1 MGLTSAS
8 RTFQLLKDLFDV
20 KTSTNSYLPTPCE
33 KIHLPLTP
41 VEAPFPRCTPEEAG
55 ISSDHIRRFL
65 EELENDDSPRP
76 VKVRELEMDDQISM
90 LDLSSQQVAQALSAI
105 SVETLTPIEAMN
117 ELYKLKRMLE

>member
-33 KIHLPLTP
+33 KVHLPLTP

-65 EELENDDSPRP
+65 EELEKDS
-76 VKVRELEMDDQISM
+76 
-90 LDLSSQQVAQALSAI
+90 
-105 SVETLTPIEAMN
+105 
-117 ELYKLKRMLE
+117 ELYMQNVMILRRGKVVCEASFQGQSL